1 MATCG
6 MSCEREQEKR
16 PAKLGVIAPVM
27 APKPKEKPV
36 SGLPVGGQ
44 QRGITALCSSQTR
57 LLGAK
62 TIRQLVQ
69 GGGHIPVALFQNR

>member
-16 PAKLGVIAPVM
+16 PAKLGVM